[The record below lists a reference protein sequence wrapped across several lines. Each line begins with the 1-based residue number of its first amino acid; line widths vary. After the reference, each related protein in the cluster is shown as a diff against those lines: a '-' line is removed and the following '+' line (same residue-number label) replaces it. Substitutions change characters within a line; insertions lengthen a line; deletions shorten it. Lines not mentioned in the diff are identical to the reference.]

1 MNDISGW
8 VVVPAAGIG
17 SRMQADRPKQYLPLA
32 GTTVLEYTLNQL
44 LAHPRVRGVIVSV
57 AEYDQFWP
65 DLSIASDPR
74 VIAVAGGEERCYSV
88 LNGLKKMMAYAGP
101 SDWVMVHDVARPCLT
116 HAELNSL
123 FNAAEAQTADGF
135 VLGMPVRDTMK
146 QTSPEG
152 VVESSPDRSRLWH
165 AFTPQMFRLGEL
177 LAAIDTCLQDGKLVT
192 DEASAMERCGYSVKM
207 VAGSANNIKIT
218 RPEDLPLAEFI
229 LGMASQ

>member
-1 MNDISGW
+1 MSEISGW

-32 GTTVLEYTLNQL
+32 DTTVLEYTLNQL
-44 LAHPRVRGVIVSV
+44 LSHPRVRGVIVSL
-57 AEYDQFWP
+57 AEYDQYWP

-74 VIAVAGGEERCYSV
+74 VIAVAGGEERCHSV
-88 LNGLKKMMAYAGP
+88 LNGLKKMMVYAGP
-101 SDWVMVHDVARPCLT
+101 ADWVMVHDVARPCLS
-116 HAELNSL
+116 HSELDSL
-123 FNAAEAQTADGF
+123 FNAAETATVDGF

-146 QTSPEG
+146 QTTQEG
-152 VVESSPDRSRLWH
+152 IVETSPDRSRLWH

-177 LAAIDTCLQDGKLVT
+177 LAAIDTCLQQGVQVT
-192 DEASAMERCGYSVKM
+192 DEASAMEQCGHSVQM

-229 LGMASQ
+229 LKNQES